1 MFLGEVDYV
10 RWFVNTLTQI
20 VDVKMLTFV
29 NHEEFAHSAHKPA
42 IVRIEAGITTF
53 RIEVK
58 QTPFELYYWVLACLV
73 PDRSRG

>member
-20 VDVKMLTFV
+20 VDVKVLAFV
-29 NHEEFAHSAHKPA
+29 NHEEFAHSAHKSA
-42 IVRIEAGITTF
+42 IVGIEAGVATF
-53 RIEVK
+53 RIEVE